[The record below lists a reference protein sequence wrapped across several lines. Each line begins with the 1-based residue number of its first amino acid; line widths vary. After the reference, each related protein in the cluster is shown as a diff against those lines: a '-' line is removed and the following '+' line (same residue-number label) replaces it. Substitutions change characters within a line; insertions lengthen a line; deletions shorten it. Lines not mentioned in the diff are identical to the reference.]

1 MLRRREHCTKVEKNE
16 KEEGNYK
23 KRGEREGGGSGRQ
36 TIYGKHEGGVVE
48 VVVLLKKGNYINAVR
63 LSLSLEERFTRI
75 R

>member
-1 MLRRREHCTKVEKNE
+1 MKRRRENI
-16 KEEGNYK
+16 K